1 MSRPDTPRPGADPAE
16 LVTEMVD
23 RVLALA
29 ASWPR
34 WDGKPIE
41 VDSPE
46 PGEQRRTYTP
56 HKAVRRVADH
66 LIDHLAEMEARLGG
80 QVTEPD
86 RWHGSGTTT
95 PADLAPFTAEDL
107 DEARSR
113 LRRLAQIWSV
123 RIRPLG
129 DDELDRKQEDARTIR
144 ELAVHLAE
152 SSYYAEAVGE
162 L

>member
-1 MSRPDTPRPGADPAE
+1 
-16 LVTEMVD
+16 
-23 RVLALA
+23 
-29 ASWPR
+29 
-34 WDGKPIE
+34 
-41 VDSPE
+41 
-46 PGEQRRTYTP
+46 
-56 HKAVRRVADH
+56 VADH

-86 RWHGSGTTT
+86 RWHGSATTT
-95 PADLAPFTAEDL
+95 PADLARFTAEDL

-113 LRRLAQIWSV
+113 LRRLAQIWDV
-123 RIRPLG
+123 RMRSLSIA
-129 DDELDRKQEDARTIR
+129 ELDRTEGDARTLR